1 MNVTLL
7 KICLET
13 IFFLFNDYCNFTCNA
28 IIYKFNKKIKNTRY
42 KISVKKKKK
51 KKENIR
57 KKVNAIEFLLIE
69 ALISDNVT

>member
-1 MNVTLL
+1 MNECHIIENLFG
-7 KICLET
+7 K

-51 KKENIR
+51 KR
-57 KKVNAIEFLLIE
+57 K
-69 ALISDNVT
+69 ISGKKSMQLNFF

>member
-13 IFFLFNDYCNFTCNA
+13 IFFLFNDYYNFTCNA

-51 KKENIR
+51 KGKYQEKSQCN
-57 KKVNAIEFLLIE
+57 
-69 ALISDNVT
+69 

>member
-51 KKENIR
+51 GKYQEKSQCN
-57 KKVNAIEFLLIE
+57 
-69 ALISDNVT
+69 